1 MLTRRRRQYVCA
13 GFGPGPI
20 GRMVANWSTMQGTYM
35 LSNLLQELALARDHG
50 RKRIVLDEAR
60 LTENPVDRLSRMIK
74 NSFWNALTR
83 RIDGDGLEIICADPK
98 NRSGRINPR
107 IYVPHGEPAMAEYY
121 RKVAREKPHLNLD
134 VQVLPPK
141 PDDPVFV
148 KSLNNKPGIL
158 ALAMQEVND
167 SKGEKTLKGIP
178 FIVPG
183 ARFNEVR
190 SSFPVKTH
198 DLKPPHS
205 CTTGTRTSSLLA
217 FSSMDTSTWPRAWS
231 TTSSS
236 RSSTTA
242 RS

>member
-1 MLTRRRRQYVCA
+1 
-13 GFGPGPI
+13 
-20 GRMVANWSTMQGTYM
+20 M

-98 NRSGRINPR
+98 NRTGRVNPR

-141 PDDPVFV
+141 PDDPIFV
-148 KSLNNKPGIL
+148 KSLNTKPGIL
-158 ALAMQEVND
+158 ALAMQD
-167 SKGEKTLKGIP
+167 ASDGKCGKTLKGIP

-183 ARFNEVR
+183 ARFNEVNLIVN
-190 SSFPVKTH
+190 PLILH
-198 DLKPPHS
+198 H
-205 CTTGTRTSSLLA
+205 
-217 FSSMDTSTWPRAWS
+217 
-231 TTSSS
+231 
-236 RSSTTA
+236 
-242 RS
+242 